1 MRKFKRFLTLSLAL
15 VMSVMCTVSMIPSAY
30 AQQDEVASIVEQMTL
45 EQKISQMMIPA
56 IRTWD
61 NVNVTDL
68 DKAPELAAALRK
80 HPYGGLIL
88 FAANILMLLF
98 VFTGK
103 GRKISRWEGA
113 LLTLGYVGFMWF
125 SLVMQ

>member
-1 MRKFKRFLTLSLAL
+1 
-15 VMSVMCTVSMIPSAY
+15 
-30 AQQDEVASIVEQMTL
+30 
-45 EQKISQMMIPA
+45 
-56 IRTWD
+56 
-61 NVNVTDL
+61 
-68 DKAPELAAALRK
+68 
-80 HPYGGLIL
+80 
-88 FAANILMLLF
+88 MLLF